1 LSVQPIRFKFPD
13 ALGGCVWQSG
23 CAK

>member
-1 LSVQPIRFKFPD
+1 VQPIRFKFPD